1 MNLFTSLVDRALG
14 RAPVLQRRQPTIFEP
29 AKNTV
34 LTTDRD
40 HALDSLREEHSYAEA
55 ESAAPGKATQVH
67 NEIEEIE
74 AKPQRSSSSIV
85 KPQATD
91 VTIVEAPPA
100 FKPKDREQ
108 NESDDSER
116 RSPIR
121 EESLMQEAG
130 KTPDPEATAL
140 VAPALATIVELKPE
154 RDVVAEKP
162 AEAKSIEEIDLQTDA
177 ADAAESSIANRVV
190 VLRTIAQRQKPEHVD
205 ELPVLKPMAQRRP
218 TRQES
223 RRSLNGQSQT
233 QLAPPI
239 APSPPTINVTIGRVE
254 VRASTPVKRSESTRQ
269 GAPKLSLEDYLRGRR
284 TGNK

>member
-29 AKNTV
+29 TKNTV
-34 LTTDRD
+34 LTADRD
-40 HALDSLREEHSYAEA
+40 HAFDSLREEHFYAEA
-55 ESAAPGKATQVH
+55 ESAAPRNAIQIH
-67 NEIEEIE
+67 NEIEEFE

-140 VAPALATIVELKPE
+140 VAPALATIVELKSE
-154 RDVVAEKP
+154 RDVAAEKP
-162 AEAKSIEEIDLQTDA
+162 DDAKSIQEIDLQ
-177 ADAAESSIANRVV
+177 ADAEDAVGSSIANVV

-205 ELPVLKPMAQRRP
+205 ELPGLKPMAQRRP

-239 APSPPTINVTIGRVE
+239 APSPPNTFSLCTSSAR
-254 VRASTPVKRSESTRQ
+254 RRTWSSKRSSATICAASREGMAAGRSSTKVR
-269 GAPKLSLEDYLRGRR
+269 S
-284 TGNK
+284 T